1 MLDPM
6 IARERSMHFY
16 AFTLVESND
25 YINTVEESMEWLKDH
40 GIDIVELLSVTK
52 ENLYN
57 TILIFEKRIEDRE
70 ILYPTDGIIITY
82 NDIEYGKKLGTTG
95 KFPKHSYAFKW
106 NDDVQETKLLRVEW
120 SASKTG
126 LINPVAVFEPVEL
139 EGTTVTRAT
148 FHNIRYIQNLKLGY
162 GDTITIYK
170 ANKIIPAI
178 FENITK
184 NRNYIEI
191 PRVCPVYGSETIRK
205 TNSDQTSEF
214 LYCPNNECIA
224 KHSGEFIRLMERNG
238 LNVSRI
244 LRKQL
249 KSLLILEC

>member
-139 EGTTVTRAT
+139 EGTTVTR
-148 FHNIRYIQNLKLGY
+148 
-162 GDTITIYK
+162 IYK